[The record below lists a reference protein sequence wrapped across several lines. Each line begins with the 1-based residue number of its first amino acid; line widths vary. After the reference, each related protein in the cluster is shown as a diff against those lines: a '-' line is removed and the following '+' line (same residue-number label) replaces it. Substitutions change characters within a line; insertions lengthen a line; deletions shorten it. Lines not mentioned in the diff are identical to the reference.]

1 MKIINSF
8 RTPAIHRRVLRRL
21 CIAGVILFGLLC
33 FFTQF
38 LASKFGYNTALGTP
52 LYGKFYNPISGLL
65 WYFKYYNFHPQT
77 FYSAFV
83 ITGFIAGICVLISF
97 IFMIHMQRRL
107 RFISDLH
114 GSADWAGFNE
124 IKQMGLIQDDDSNC
138 GVIIGGYQ
146 VKSFKHYLQ
155 SNSPDHAIM
164 IAPPRS
170 GKGVGVVIPTAL
182 TWDESMICMDLK
194 GELWELTSGAR
205 KAKGQKVLRFAP
217 GSIKENCQYNP
228 LSEIRMHT
236 KYAISDAQNLATII
250 IDPDGKGLDGYDGHW
265 KKKARSLISAAIL
278 HLLYLDKNTNMTQLA
293 YFLSSSI
300 DQHLEEMQANTHN
313 HGSRDEFIF
322 AAADSLINTPDR
334 ERGSIISTAE
344 AFFEIYKDPI
354 VQENTR
360 QSDFRIQDLMD
371 NDTPVT
377 LYICVE
383 PKDLIRLTPLLRIL
397 MTQIILGLTENM
409 EFDQGE
415 QIRKKHKLLLLWDE
429 FTAIGKLAMFEK
441 QLAYMPGY
449 GIKALIII
457 QDISQLHNTYGKE
470 ESILSTCN
478 IKMAFA
484 PSKLNT
490 AELLS
495 RMTGVTTV
503 KKEAITKSGGIHSP
517 TLKHVSISTQEI
529 QRPLLT
535 ADEIL
540 KLKSAVKDKNGRI
553 LEPGEML
560 IFVAGHSPIMGTQ
573 ILYFE
578 DPDFLRQTQLV
589 PPLGSDVFLADDNEI
604 EFDINVADDD
614 QENQQVFHDEQAR
627 FEPEPVPASVHEDVE
642 QDEEANFSPRP

>member
-1 MKIINSF
+1 MKVINSF
-8 RTPAIHRRVLRRL
+8 RNPVNKRVFIRL
-21 CIAGVILFGLLC
+21 GIALVILFGL
-33 FFTQF
+33 FSFYTQY
-38 LASKFGYNTALGTP
+38 LASQFGYNAALGTP
-52 LYGKFYNPISGLL
+52 IYGKFYNPVGGLF
-65 WYFKYYNFHPQT
+65 WYFKYYDHYPDI
-77 FYSAFV
+77 FYKALV
-83 ITGFIAGICVLISF
+83 LTGFLAGICVLVAF
-97 IFMIHMQRRL
+97 IITVNLRRRL

-114 GSADWAGFNE
+114 GSADWASLKE
-124 IKQMGLIQDDDSNC
+124 IKQMGIIQDDDNDN

-146 VKSFKHYLQ
+146 AKSFKYYLQ

-182 TWDESMICMDLK
+182 TWNESMICMDLK
-194 GELWELTSGAR
+194 GELWQLTAGAR
-205 KAKGQKVLRFAP
+205 KAKGQTVLKFAP
-217 GSIKENCQYNP
+217 GSLEDNCQYNP

-236 KYAISDAQNLATII
+236 EYAISDVQNLATVI

-265 KKKARSLISAAIL
+265 KKKARSLIAAGIL
-278 HLLYLDKNTNMTQLA
+278 HVLYINENANMTVLA
-293 YFLSSSI
+293 YYLSTNI
-300 DQHLEEMQANTHN
+300 DRHLEEMRDNTHN
-313 HGSRDEFIF
+313 QGNRDEFIF

-354 VQENTR
+354 VQENTKR
-360 QSDFRIQDLMD
+360 SDFEIRDLMD
-371 NDTPVT
+371 SETPVT
-377 LYICVE
+377 LYISVE
-383 PKDLIRLTPLLRIL
+383 PRDLIRLTPLLRIL
-397 MTQIILGLTENM
+397 MTQIVLGLTESM
-409 EFDQGE
+409 EFEEGE
-415 QIRKKHKLLLLWDE
+415 QVRKKHKLLLLWDE

-449 GIKALIII
+449 GIKALIIV
-457 QDISQLHNTYGKE
+457 QDISQLHNTYGKD

-484 PSKLNT
+484 PSKMDT

-495 RMTGVTTV
+495 RMTGITTV
-503 KKEAITKSGGIHSP
+503 QKEAVTKSGGIHSP

-529 QRPLLT
+529 QRPLMT

-560 IFVAGHSPIMGTQ
+560 IFVAGHSPIYGTQ

-578 DPDFLRQTQLV
+578 DPEFNRLTQIS
-589 PPLGSDVFLADDNEI
+589 PPLTSQVMQIPEEPEI
-604 EFDINVADDD
+604 ETQGEIEEHGN
-614 QENQQVFHDEQAR
+614 
-627 FEPEPVPASVHEDVE
+627 PE
-642 QDEEANFSPRP
+642 